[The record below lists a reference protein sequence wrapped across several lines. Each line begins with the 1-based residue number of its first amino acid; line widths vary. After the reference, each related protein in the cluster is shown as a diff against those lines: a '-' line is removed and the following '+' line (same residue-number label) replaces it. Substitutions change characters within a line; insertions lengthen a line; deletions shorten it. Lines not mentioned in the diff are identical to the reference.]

1 MRKIEKETLEIIN
14 TYKSEEYE
22 HYKKLIT
29 IRENELKENLDKLLY
44 NDINKE
50 KIERDIEVFKR
61 KFNFNVS
68 VDFKLSIR
76 SYYTDY
82 QALYEDDK
90 VIQGY
95 KEENNKLKIKVNELQ
110 KENTDGLLRIQEY
123 YEKTMN
129 KRIEYLEAKYK
140 TKIEEVKK
148 ICKNLE
154 NKLNTSLFDIDIT
167 TYINAYLELLDYLKE
182 E

>member
-95 KEENNKLKIKVNELQ
+95 KESINKIERERNTMKLILQNNEIKSEEYKKVITKLKKGE
-110 KENTDGLLRIQEY
+110 
-123 YEKTMN
+123 
-129 KRIEYLEAKYK
+129 
-140 TKIEEVKK
+140 
-148 ICKNLE
+148 
-154 NKLNTSLFDIDIT
+154 
-167 TYINAYLELLDYLKE
+167 
-182 E
+182 

>member
-44 NDINKE
+44 KVINKE

-95 KEENNKLKIKVNELQ
+95 KESINKIERERNTMKLILQNNEIKSEEYKKVITKLKKGE
-110 KENTDGLLRIQEY
+110 
-123 YEKTMN
+123 
-129 KRIEYLEAKYK
+129 
-140 TKIEEVKK
+140 
-148 ICKNLE
+148 
-154 NKLNTSLFDIDIT
+154 
-167 TYINAYLELLDYLKE
+167 
-182 E
+182 

>member
-14 TYKSEEYE
+14 TYKSEEYV
-22 HYKKLIT
+22 HYEKLIT

-44 NDINKE
+44 NVINKE

-95 KEENNKLKIKVNELQ
+95 KESINKIERERNTMKLILQNNEIKSEEYKKVITKLKKGE
-110 KENTDGLLRIQEY
+110 
-123 YEKTMN
+123 
-129 KRIEYLEAKYK
+129 
-140 TKIEEVKK
+140 
-148 ICKNLE
+148 
-154 NKLNTSLFDIDIT
+154 
-167 TYINAYLELLDYLKE
+167 
-182 E
+182 

>member
-14 TYKSEEYE
+14 TYKSEEYV
-22 HYKKLIT
+22 HYEKLIT

-95 KEENNKLKIKVNELQ
+95 KESINKIERERNTMKLILQNNEIKSEEYKKVITKLKKGE
-110 KENTDGLLRIQEY
+110 
-123 YEKTMN
+123 
-129 KRIEYLEAKYK
+129 
-140 TKIEEVKK
+140 
-148 ICKNLE
+148 
-154 NKLNTSLFDIDIT
+154 
-167 TYINAYLELLDYLKE
+167 
-182 E
+182 